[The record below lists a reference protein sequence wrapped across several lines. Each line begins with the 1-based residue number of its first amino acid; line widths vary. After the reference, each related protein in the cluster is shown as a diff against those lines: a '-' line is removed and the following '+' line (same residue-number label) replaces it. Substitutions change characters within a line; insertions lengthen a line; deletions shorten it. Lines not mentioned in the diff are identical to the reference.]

1 MYFMKICQRNDIE
14 ANWRLYNPVLLE
26 GEVAFSTDVYNIK
39 IGDGVSNWSDLPY
52 YIESL
57 TDEEILKLCK

>member
-39 IGDGVSNWSDLPY
+39 IGDGVSKWSDLPY
-52 YIESL
+52 YMESL